1 MRPPALA
8 TQQGKK
14 RQTARGFTLI
24 ELLIVVAIIL
34 IIAAI
39 AIPNFMRSRMAAN
52 EAGAVSSCRNIVT
65 AQVVYSTTYS
75 RGYSQL
81 LSDLKPPPGGG
92 MPNATNAGLLDDVLT
107 RGTKHGYQFF
117 YTPIDVDG
125 DGQPEA
131 FTIVANPVV
140 MGSSGSRG
148 FYTDQTGVVRQKNN
162 GVAGPADP
170 PIG

>member
-8 TQQGKK
+8 TQQAK
-14 RQTARGFTLI
+14 RRTASGFSLI

-52 EAGAVSSCRNIVT
+52 EAAAVAACKKITT
-65 AQVVYSTTYS
+65 AQVIYSTTYA
-75 RGYSQL
+75 RGYSML
-81 LSDLKPPPGGG
+81 LSDLKPPVGPL
-92 MPNATNAGLLDDVLT
+92 PDANNAGLLDEVLT
-107 RGTKHGYQFF
+107 SGVKHGYQFF
-117 YTPIDVDG
+117 YTPIDADG

-148 FYTDQTGVVRQKNN
+148 FYTDQTGVVRQKIN